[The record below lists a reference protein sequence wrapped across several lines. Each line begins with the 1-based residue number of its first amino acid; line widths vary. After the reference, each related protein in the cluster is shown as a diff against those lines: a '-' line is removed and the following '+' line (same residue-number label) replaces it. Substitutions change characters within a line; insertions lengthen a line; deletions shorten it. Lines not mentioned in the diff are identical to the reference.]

1 MACIYIYKGK
11 QYTYEE
17 LINSKE
23 IKSLIKDN
31 PTYQLSQILFAA
43 ENQLMEK
50 LPILLNRTG
59 HKSLEALML
68 DYGFTTDSKDGKI
81 KLLMELAAR
90 WAETLVDKPK
100 PTWWKELISNIKNW
114 ISKFTGNT
122 LSETE
127 VNELVGGFVRYG
139 TQQNSENTYYQKVN
153 ATISPFEQ
161 MSKIDQVAFEKTVR
175 DLAARMSDR
184 IGIPY
189 KIINDKNEQYKGKLT
204 NGTAYINLA
213 YCDMSTISHEVL
225 GHSIIRAL
233 KNKSE
238 LSFKEQ
244 LNKEVYQGNIEK
256 KC

>member
-1 MACIYIYKGK
+1 MD
-11 QYTYEE
+11 YTYVDNKKLSHYIESFE
-17 LINSKE
+17 QKLRFGRPKD
-23 IKSLIKDN
+23 SLDLVLARNRRNVEPIDNNYIFYNTAPKNTTNDNKD
-31 PTYQLSQILFAA
+31 
-43 ENQLMEK
+43 
-50 LPILLNRTG
+50 
-59 HKSLEALML
+59 
-68 DYGFTTDSKDGKI
+68 
-81 KLLMELAAR
+81 
-90 WAETLVDKPK
+90 
-100 PTWWKELISNIKNW
+100 
-114 ISKFTGNT
+114 
-122 LSETE
+122 
-127 VNELVGGFVRYG
+127 
-139 TQQNSENTYYQKVN
+139 TYYQKV
-153 ATISPFEQ
+153 TDTVSPFEQ

-189 KIINDKNEQYKGKLT
+189 KIINNVNEKYKGKLS